1 MKKIFF
7 VCALILSSANLFGD
21 AVKNYKLDHRYESL
35 SKTLNL
41 DDVTSKDFKV
51 VYDTFKNQLDNI
63 DNEKN
68 DSVKKIMFINAYK
81 QNYWLSKQ
89 ILNDKEKHNKYV
101 TILKNTVT
109 NRIGKITN
117 N

>member
-7 VCALILSSANLFGD
+7 VCALILSSANVFGD
-21 AVKNYKLDHRYESL
+21 AVKNYNLVNHCYESL
-35 SKTLNL
+35 SKSLNL

-63 DNEKN
+63 DEEKN
-68 DSVKKIMFINAYK
+68 DSIKKIMLINAYK
-81 QNYWLSKQ
+81 QNYWLSRQ
-89 ILNDKEKHNKYV
+89 ILNDKEKHNKYI
-101 TILKNTVT
+101 TILKNTIN
-109 NRIGKITN
+109 NRINKN